1 MFLHQH
7 TPVPITRSFDQH
19 RSPMIVWPNTCL
31 QDGLGQPKHAP
42 GHQALPEASGLYCHL
57 DLFVF
62 FVLQSVLCSAYG
74 SCRSGKNWKKVIKL
88 IAHLLCENL
97 WIFHPLRFYVKSSL
111 WNTRWGNYA
120 ITLKKIREIN
130 SLIKTLIWRKN
141 AIFP

>member
-1 MFLHQH
+1 MITTTLLKKKVVTSLIRKKKMFLHQL

-74 SCRSGKNWKKVIKL
+74 SCRSGKDWKKVVIL
-88 IAHLLCENL
+88 IVWKFFIHTMWKNQ
-97 WIFHPLRFYVKSSL
+97 KSDAKI
-111 WNTRWGNYA
+111 TTQA
-120 ITLKKIREIN
+120 IST
-130 SLIKTLIWRKN
+130 
-141 AIFP
+141 F

>member
-97 WIFHPLRFYVKSSL
+97 WIFHPLRFYVKSNL
-111 WNTRWGNYA
+111 NYESGEEIMLTVLA
-120 ITLKKIREIN
+120 SQIFRENDFFVEII
-130 SLIKTLIWRKN
+130 L
-141 AIFP
+141 